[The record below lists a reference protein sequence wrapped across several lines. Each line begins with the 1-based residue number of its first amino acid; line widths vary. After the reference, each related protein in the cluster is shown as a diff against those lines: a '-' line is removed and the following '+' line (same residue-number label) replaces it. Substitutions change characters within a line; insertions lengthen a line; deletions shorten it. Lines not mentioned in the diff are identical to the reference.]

1 MFLHIRRITCCIF
14 TLIASV
20 RILACVFHNMALES
34 ISPSCFI
41 IALVTLMRL
50 FLHMFSYN
58 VAFQLLFGCGRKLA
72 GRASVRLFPGVN
84 LFVVLQMRKI
94 NCCIFTL
101 IASIR
106 LLTSVL
112 YYMELEM
119 TSQSGFIIALVA
131 FE

>member
-1 MFLHIRRITCCIF
+1 
-14 TLIASV
+14 
-20 RILACVFHNMALES
+20 
-34 ISPSCFI
+34 
-41 IALVTLMRL
+41 
-50 FLHMFSYN
+50 MFSCN

-72 GRASVRLFPGVN
+72 GLASVRLFPGVN